1 LPAFKASFTKANIE
15 SAWKSTGLL
24 PWDPEVIHKQVRPK
38 TEAPLIGEDLRP
50 SIRGSSGSSV
60 LSQVDARQ
68 LRRLFDQV
76 ISKEERRKNPK
87 ARKLEKTIELM
98 QANRK
103 ILSHENKD
111 LCRTVFLEKRKRKRQ
126 KPLKNY
132 LFNPEDVEQDAPVI
146 FSPEKIQRARERKA
160 EIEA

>member
-1 LPAFKASFTKANIE
+1 M
-15 SAWKSTGLL
+15 
-24 PWDPEVIHKQVRPK
+24 
-38 TEAPLIGEDLRP
+38 
-50 SIRGSSGSSV
+50 
-60 LSQVDARQ
+60 
-68 LRRLFDQV
+68 FDQV

-111 LCRTVFLEKRKRKRQ
+111 LRRTVFLEKRKRKRQ